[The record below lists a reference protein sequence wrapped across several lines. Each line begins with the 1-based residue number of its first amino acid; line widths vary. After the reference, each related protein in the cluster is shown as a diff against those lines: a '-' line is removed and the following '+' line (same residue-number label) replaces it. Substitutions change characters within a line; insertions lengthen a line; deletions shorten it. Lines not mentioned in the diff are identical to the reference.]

1 MTALPYLINTSTD
14 HIVIISSEHSG
25 VKQMTY
31 RGNTPNPIRG
41 TQFYPGGTEKTVIFP
56 ILGKSLPQKFEVV
69 FPTQTESKYLAI
81 NVEEY
86 GGHPDLDYF
95 DIIEIDEDGMPIY
108 VEEEE
113 SKVKFYRKPYL
124 YTGGE
129 NKDEKVYFNKS
140 EIKEKWLNDSK

>member
-1 MTALPYLINTSTD
+1 MLALPYLIKSSTS
-14 HIVIISSEHSG
+14 HVVIISSEHSG

-31 RGNTPNPIRG
+31 RGNTPNPIKG
-41 TQFYPGGTEKTVIFP
+41 TQFYPTGTEKTAIFP
-56 ILGKSLPQKFEVV
+56 ILGKSLPQKFESV
-69 FPTQTESKYLAI
+69 FPTQPEDKYLAI

-86 GGHPDLDYF
+86 DGHPDLDYF

-108 VEEEE
+108 AEGE
-113 SKVKFYRKPYL
+113 SEVKFYRKPYL

-129 NKDEKVYFNKS
+129 NKDEKVYLNKS